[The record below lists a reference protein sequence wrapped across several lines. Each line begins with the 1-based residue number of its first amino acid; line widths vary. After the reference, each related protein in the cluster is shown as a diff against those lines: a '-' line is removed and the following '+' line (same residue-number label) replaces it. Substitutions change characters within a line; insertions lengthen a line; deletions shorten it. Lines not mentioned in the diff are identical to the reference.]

1 MFSGNIKR
9 PMTEFKEGINT
20 YKVVPIILSDK
31 DADQVIGELKRKV
44 EEEEPLTKADLLPL
58 CLSPLMG
65 GKMPQRERIMA
76 AYDITR
82 KAMGVTQDVI
92 QKVEAV
98 IYIMADKFLDAKE
111 MKQLKEELKMTR
123 LGQMLYEDG
132 KIEGKIEGR
141 QEELIFLIRKKLEKG
156 KTLNV
161 IADEVESDL
170 ETVAVIIKEMGEVQK
185 QGMQQNV

>member
-1 MFSGNIKR
+1 MR
-9 PMTEFKEGINT
+9 IN
-20 YKVVPIILSDK
+20 
-31 DADQVIGELKRKV
+31 
-44 EEEEPLTKADLLPL
+44 
-58 CLSPLMG
+58 
-65 GKMPQRERIMA
+65 
-76 AYDITR
+76 
-82 KAMGVTQDVI
+82 VI

-98 IYIMADKFLDAKE
+98 IYIMADKFLNAKE

-185 QGMQQNV
+185 QGMQQKG

>member
-9 PMTEFKEGINT
+9 PMTEFREGINT
-20 YKVVPIILSDK
+20 YKVVPIILSDR
-31 DADQVIGELKRKV
+31 DAGQIFGELKRKV
-44 EEEEPLTKADLLPL
+44 EAEESLTKADLLPL

-65 GKMPQRERIMA
+65 GKIPQRERIMA

-111 MKQLKEELKMTR
+111 MKQLKEELKMTK

-132 KIEGKIEGR
+132 RCEGR
-141 QEELIFLIRKKLEKG
+141 LEG
-156 KTLNV
+156 
-161 IADEVESDL
+161 
-170 ETVAVIIKEMGEVQK
+170 
-185 QGMQQNV
+185 GMQMLIMLVKKGILKLKDAAELVNMSEADFEEQMKESQT